1 MTTTLTI
8 FIVILAI
15 CINAV
20 LTFVIVKEAAD
31 MLEDIASPRAARILM
46 RICLIPPVGIAVSVI
61 WGAAIIAAA
70 VIMMMLDSWDR

>member
-15 CINAV
+15 CINAM
-20 LTFVIVKEAAD
+20 LTFVIMKDAAD

-46 RICLIPPVGIAVSVI
+46 RICLIPPVGIVASLL
-61 WGAAIIAAA
+61 WGAAVIVGA
-70 VIMMMLDSWDR
+70 VIMMILESWNR

>member
-15 CINAV
+15 CINAM
-20 LTFVIVKEAAD
+20 LTFVIVTDAAD
-31 MLEDIASPRAARILM
+31 MLRDIASPRAARILM

>member
-1 MTTTLTI
+1 MTTALTI

-15 CINAV
+15 CINTM

-61 WGAAIIAAA
+61 WGAAIISAAI
-70 VIMMMLDSWDR
+70 IMMIMECWNR

>member
-1 MTTTLTI
+1 MTTALTI
-8 FIVILAI
+8 LIVILAI
-15 CINAV
+15 CINAM

-70 VIMMMLDSWDR
+70 VIMMMLDSWNR